1 MTSNRSNQVI
11 VTTLIVIA
19 KLDYT
24 SCDGV
29 CTPYGP
35 EVTYFF
41 VLEITQKRKSLL
53 GHTSTPNPLCFL
65 RVTNLDLKV
74 HYSMGIRLI
83 CLLIP

>member
-41 VLEITQKRKSLL
+41 VLEITQKKKV
-53 GHTSTPNPLCFL
+53 TSGPYEYTKPPMFSS
-65 RVTNLDLKV
+65 R
-74 HYSMGIRLI
+74 Y
-83 CLLIP
+83 